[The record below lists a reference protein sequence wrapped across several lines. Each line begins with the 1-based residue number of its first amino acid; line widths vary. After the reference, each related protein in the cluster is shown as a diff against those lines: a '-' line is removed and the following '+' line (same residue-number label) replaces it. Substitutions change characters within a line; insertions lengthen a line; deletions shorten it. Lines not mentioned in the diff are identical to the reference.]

1 VEARTRTA
9 EQEQARG
16 AIAVRVLLFAALR
29 EAAGARELTVTLPE
43 GATVADLRAELAEAY
58 PALAPLLPNS
68 GVAVNQELA
77 EPDAPLRPG
86 DEVALI
92 PPVSGG

>member
-1 VEARTRTA
+1 M
-9 EQEQARG
+9 
-16 AIAVRVLLFAALR
+16 RVLLFAALR
-29 EAAGARELTVTLPE
+29 EAAGTRELAVALPD
-43 GATVADLRAELAEAY
+43 GATVAELRAHLAAAY

-68 GVAVNQELA
+68 GIAVNQELA
-77 EPDAPLRPG
+77 EPDTLVRPG

>member
-1 VEARTRTA
+1 MTARLGQTEETA
-9 EQEQARG
+9 GQDVP
-16 AIAVRVLLFAALR
+16 AVRVLLFAALR
-29 EAAGARELTVTLPE
+29 EAAGARELAVALPQ
-43 GATVADLRAELAEAY
+43 GTTVAELRAYLADAY

-68 GVAVNQELA
+68 GIAVNQELA
-77 EPDAPLRPG
+77 EPATLVRPG